1 MEAIMSAPGDRL
13 TNTQIDKPTVRRGTR
28 NSSVHDILCA
38 VDVDA
43 VPPPTPF
50 PQDVA
55 KVCLL

>member
-43 VPPPTPF
+43 LQSLRWTR
-50 PQDVA
+50 A
-55 KVCLL
+55 AWRAR